1 MQKESDMISRAVTS
15 VCAVVFVAAAASANM
30 APPRDFYL
38 GISVVSSPDGAKVN
52 GLARGSS
59 AGAAGLQVGDIIVGA
74 DKRWTKAMTADELK
88 AYVEGPHWF
97 AELIVV
103 RGGKTVETIQVR
115 R

>member
-1 MQKESDMISRAVTS
+1 MIARFVVAAL
-15 VCAVVFVAAAASANM
+15 AVVFVAAVASANM

-38 GISVVSSPDGAKVN
+38 GISVVSSPDGPKVN

-59 AGAAGLQVGDIIVGA
+59 AGAAGLQVGDVILGA

-103 RGGKTVETIQVR
+103 REGKTVETIQVR

>member
-1 MQKESDMISRAVTS
+1 MISRFVVAAFAVVLAGVFAVT
-15 VCAVVFVAAAASANM
+15 VASANM
-30 APPRDFYL
+30 APPRDFHL
-38 GISVVSSPDGAKVN
+38 GISVVASADGPKVD

-59 AGAAGLQVGDIIVGA
+59 AGAAGLQVGDVIVGA

-103 RGGKTVETIQVR
+103 RGGKTIETIQVR